1 MDMDVPNWVLSG
13 LVALAGG
20 GIVFFVKRLITRID
34 LKFDQ
39 LIGEVKNLS
48 VNMAEQKIETTNL
61 SKRVDSQDNRLNDH
75 AKRLRSM
82 EINAKTKT

>member
-1 MDMDVPNWVLSG
+1 MDVPNWVLSG